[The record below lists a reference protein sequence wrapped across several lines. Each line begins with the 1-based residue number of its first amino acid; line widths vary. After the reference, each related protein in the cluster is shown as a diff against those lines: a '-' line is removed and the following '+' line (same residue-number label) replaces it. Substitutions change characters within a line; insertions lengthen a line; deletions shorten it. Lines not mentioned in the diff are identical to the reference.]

1 MPGSSA
7 HIRSHKQTHSR
18 TLSEQRK
25 YREGM
30 ASSTI
35 FTSSVMGGVTGE
47 DESAQGMGPIW
58 EFFVNE
64 ELPLEDLLT
73 EGDEF
78 SYPFGRRL
86 A

>member
-1 MPGSSA
+1 
-7 HIRSHKQTHSR
+7 
-18 TLSEQRK
+18 
-25 YREGM
+25 
-30 ASSTI
+30 
-35 FTSSVMGGVTGE
+35 MGGVTGE